1 MLQFLANAEMIR
13 NLKVNCFGSITLALK
28 KGQLSTDI
36 ELCFVLLCYTSREA
50 ISFIRLFIDPNC
62 TKIKIKKSVPIA

>member
-28 KGQLSTDI
+28 KDQFTTDI
-36 ELCFVLLCYTSREA
+36 ELCFVLLCYTSREV
-50 ISFIRLFIDPNC
+50 SFIRLFIDPSC
-62 TKIKIKKSVPIA
+62 TKIKIKKSVPLA